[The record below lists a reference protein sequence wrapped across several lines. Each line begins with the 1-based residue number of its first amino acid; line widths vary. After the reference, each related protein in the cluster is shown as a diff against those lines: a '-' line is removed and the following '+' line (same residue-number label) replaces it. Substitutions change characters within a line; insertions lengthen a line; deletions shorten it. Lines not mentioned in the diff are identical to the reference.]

1 MLPFPSGYRLCY
13 GFCPVDLIF
22 QPTELAS
29 KIRTGIA
36 GIVLAGLLFL
46 NIGCQPSDE
55 DVARA
60 AEESISN
67 LGRVAVANLKCS
79 VEEALQGGSQ
89 ATQTMEDFSTRMEK
103 LTDTLENDTTASN
116 REKMRVINEIND
128 LQGDWEERLE
138 EIGCEVSDL

>member
-1 MLPFPSGYRLCY
+1 M
-13 GFCPVDLIF
+13 
-22 QPTELAS
+22 
-29 KIRTGIA
+29 
-36 GIVLAGLLFL
+36 FL

-67 LGRVAVANLKCS
+67 LGRVAVSNLKCS

-103 LTDTLENDTTASN
+103 LTDSLENDTTASN